1 MKVNNIIDNMKT
13 GKRLFVLLGMVGL
26 LLVFIVIKFMKTGD
40 KQTLG
45 HNKAAVVD
53 VPDAEKTQMNGSKLG
68 NYNAAEKIWEQNA
81 DMLSDDD
88 LYQDDTAPEEK
99 ISHSTTADEIVKNIK
114 EVKSSPKNGS
124 SSGNHSSYK
133 DNYRKER
140 MREYYENTEAF
151 VPKEQKVESVT
162 TEDTVSKELS
172 TEITTEN
179 IGQTATIRRSS
190 TISSLD
196 DGSSGFSS
204 LSDNDSIESGED
216 YPFECMFVRDEKLRN
231 GSRVSVRLLE
241 DMVVGGVL
249 IPSNTHLMAICSIG
263 NRLELKVTSIE
274 MNSKIYAL
282 GYEAYDSDGSK
293 GIYCPD
299 LNAQARKTAKS
310 QGLSTVGSI
319 LGGRLGRLA
328 STAVS
333 TGISIAQSKNGEIT
347 VTVPSG
353 YRFFIVK
360 AKK

>member
-1 MKVNNIIDNMKT
+1 MIENMKT
-13 GKRLFVLLGMVGL
+13 GKRLFVLLAMVGL
-26 LLVFIVIKFMKTGD
+26 LLVFIAIKFMKSGD
-40 KQTLG
+40 GQPSGSENITV
-45 HNKAAVVD
+45 AD
-53 VPDAEKTQMNGSKLG
+53 VPDAETAMMNGSKLD
-68 NYNAAEKIWEQNA
+68 NYNAAEKIWERNA
-81 DMLSDDD
+81 GMLSDED
-88 LYQDDTAPEEK
+88 LYQDDAEPEEE
-99 ISHSTTADEIVKNIK
+99 IPHARTADDVVESLKAAGNP
-114 EVKSSPKNGS
+114 ERPARGSGNGS
-124 SSGNHSSYK
+124 SYR

-151 VPKEQKVESVT
+151 VQKEQKEEAVTSGVPVSEEPPAEATGESIG
-162 TEDTVSKELS
+162 ES
-172 TEITTEN
+172 T
-179 IGQTATIRRSS
+179 TIRRSS
-190 TISSLD
+190 TMSSLD

-204 LSDNDSIESGED
+204 LSDDDAIDSGED
-216 YPFECMFVRDEKLRN
+216 YPFECMFVREEKLRN

-249 IPSNTHLMAICSIG
+249 IPSNTHLMAMCSIG
-263 NRLELKVTSIE
+263 NRLELKITSIE

-333 TGISIAQSKNGEIT
+333 TGISIAQSKSGEIT

-360 AKK
+360 AKR